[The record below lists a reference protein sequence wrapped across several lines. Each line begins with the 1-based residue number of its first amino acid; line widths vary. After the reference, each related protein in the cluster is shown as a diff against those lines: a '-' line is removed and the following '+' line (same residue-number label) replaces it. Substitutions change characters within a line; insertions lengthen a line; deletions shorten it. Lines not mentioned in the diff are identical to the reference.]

1 MPYSFKSSDSVTCC
15 SALSL
20 EVVVCAREAMDFSNR
35 DFSGALLQ
43 YPDTEGAAYDITQ
56 LVHEAHDNGVS
67 EYYCGIF
74 WPAFITA
81 AWIMLSFQIS
91 IINPHK
97 TTYDS

>member
-1 MPYSFKSSDSVTCC
+1 MYMYLPYDFTHVFASVLSYMPYLFKSSDSVTCC

-67 EYYCGIF
+67 ECYCGIF
-74 WPAFITA
+74 WPT
-81 AWIMLSFQIS
+81 
-91 IINPHK
+91 
-97 TTYDS
+97 